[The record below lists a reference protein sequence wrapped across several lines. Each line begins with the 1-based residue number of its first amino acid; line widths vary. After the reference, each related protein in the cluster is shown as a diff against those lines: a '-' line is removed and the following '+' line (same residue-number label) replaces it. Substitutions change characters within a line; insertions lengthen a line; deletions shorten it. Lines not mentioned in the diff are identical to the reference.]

1 MPPKTYFV
9 ELRSEIKVTE
19 TRKQYMTLRDPK
31 CIHTTNLGSLP
42 QIILEICSRH
52 NFSRIEARGQ
62 GHSDPKIV
70 CNTLRPQGV
79 STHQIW
85 DSYLKKYRR
94 YALYNNKVWTD
105 GRTVQK
111 LYAPQSR
118 LWGPK
123 KSSKFKN
130 IYHILYICDLFDYV
144 MLISLSIMCI
154 FSVHVVKY
162 SNFKFHYYLYI
173 IYML

>member
-1 MPPKTYFV
+1 MLPKTHFV

-19 TRKQYMTLRDPK
+19 TRKQYMTLRDPR

-52 NFSRIEARGQ
+52 DFSRIEARGQ

-70 CNTLRPQGV
+70 CNTLGPQGV

-94 YALYNNKVWTD
+94 YALYNNKVWMD
-105 GRTVQK
+105 AQFKNYMLPKADFG
-111 LYAPQSR
+111 
-118 LWGPK
+118 GPK
-123 KSSKFKN
+123 KVQNLRTF
-130 IYHILYICDLFDYV
+130 IIFFIFVIC
-144 MLISLSIMCI
+144 LIM
-154 FSVHVVKY
+154 
-162 SNFKFHYYLYI
+162 
-173 IYML
+173 